1 MKDKT
6 LNEINYIK
14 NGTITKIKN
23 VKKYMIDNNI
33 AYIYLPS
40 YSAIRDHRPNI
51 KNCITEKICI

>member
-23 VKKYMIDNNI
+23 VKKYMIDKSELEFNNVNLI
-33 AYIYLPS
+33 
-40 YSAIRDHRPNI
+40 
-51 KNCITEKICI
+51 